1 MKLWFA
7 FDTHSAWSYIYMG
20 RRCQNMGNYLKK
32 NCRRSLL
39 DKLLEQYIFLILLK
53 KAVDWPLTEG
63 ALSC

>member
-1 MKLWFA
+1 
-7 FDTHSAWSYIYMG
+7 
-20 RRCQNMGNYLKK
+20 MGNYLIFF
-32 NCRRSLL
+32 CRRSLL